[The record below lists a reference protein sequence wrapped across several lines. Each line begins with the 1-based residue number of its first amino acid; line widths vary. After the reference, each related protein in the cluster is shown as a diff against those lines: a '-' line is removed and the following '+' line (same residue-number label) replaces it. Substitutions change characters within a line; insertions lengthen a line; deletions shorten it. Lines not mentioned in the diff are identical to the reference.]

1 MPRIILWPIRFG
13 LIDKLLDSENSR
25 LDSAQKFFTLAEVNV
40 SQQVEFAK
48 LHENHSAF
56 YSCNNAIF
64 NRKLKNGTQSSD
76 TNISSFSIYPETH
89 FLCSFLFY
97 GSLSTN
103 WRTTDFLFLPNGSSP
118 VDLAHGGSFPLKTSV
133 KPPKLSRSKIPHHI
147 CMHLWYVCE
156 LILLSAKSSL
166 VFCPY
171 PQLPPL
177 PTLCTPC

>member
-1 MPRIILWPIRFG
+1 MCLSRWNLQSFMKTTVLSILETMLF
-13 LIDKLLDSENSR
+13 LTEN
-25 LDSAQKFFTLAEVNV
+25 
-40 SQQVEFAK
+40 
-48 LHENHSAF
+48 
-56 YSCNNAIF
+56 
-64 NRKLKNGTQSSD
+64 LKMVLSSD

-166 VFCPY
+166 VFCPC